1 VIESGKT
8 ISIASLPDSIRGL
21 SRSTGR
27 SAVSADNQ
35 PSPASGSSISF
46 EIDKN
51 NLDFQSQK
59 EEFEKH
65 FIISALK
72 VFNGRINQTA
82 LHANIPKKTLL
93 RKLEKYGLTAK
104 DYQDEGD

>member
-1 VIESGKT
+1 M
-8 ISIASLPDSIRGL
+8 ASDNEGL
-21 SRSTGR
+21 NMDRILLQSDQTFPINLS
-27 SAVSADNQ
+27 
-35 PSPASGSSISF
+35 
-46 EIDKN
+46 
-51 NLDFQSQK
+51 NLDFQAQK

-104 DYQDEGD
+104 DYQDAD

>member
-1 VIESGKT
+1 MGK
-8 ISIASLPDSIRGL
+8 
-21 SRSTGR
+21 
-27 SAVSADNQ
+27 SAVASDN
-35 PSPASGSSISF
+35 AGSSGGIEGVKENLSF
-46 EIDKN
+46 NIDIQ
-51 NLDFQSQK
+51 NLDFQTQK

-104 DYQDEGD
+104 DYQDSDD